1 MKSHTSY
8 SLLAAFGLAS
18 LISSAVL
25 ADDDDKTRIPTGQ
38 FITPLA
44 APGATFAGLNPGL
57 KDFSQY
63 TVGQAMSEALSPD
76 GTTLLILTSG
86 YNRLNDTKT
95 GKEIAADSNEY
106 VFVYDVSG
114 TEPKQTQVIQVANT
128 FAGIAFA
135 PDGKH
140 FYVSGGMDDNVHVY
154 GRDNGAWAEPDP
166 AIKLGH
172 TAGNGIDT
180 PPVTAGIAV
189 TADGKRLVAAN
200 YYNDSVSIVDLAA
213 GKVTGEVDLRPGK
226 SGGKHGVP
234 GGENPF
240 WVSVVGNTT
249 VYVSSQRDR
258 EVDVVDMT
266 GATPKV
272 TERIP
277 VKGNPGKMLLD
288 AAQTHLY
295 VACDNSD
302 VVTVIDTAKNK
313 VTDKIAT
320 LAPAGMVNRSYSYR
334 GVAPNAMA
342 LSADGTRLYV
352 TNGGTNSLAIV
363 ALDKPK
369 PTVLGLIPTGW
380 YPQAV
385 VAGRLAPM
393 FYVVNSRSN
402 PGPNPSNPNHRG
414 HPVES
419 KVANQYVLQL
429 EKAGF
434 LTLPLPSA
442 EQLAALTQQVMAN
455 DNFSAPPA
463 AGDAQVMAAL
473 HKKIKHVIYII
484 KENRTYD
491 QVLGDLGKGNGD
503 PNIAEFGR
511 KNTPN
516 LHAVAGDFVDLDN
529 FYVSGEV
536 SGEGWPWSTAARESD
551 QGVKTVPPAYANRG
565 VLDDTNG
572 LNRGVNVAFATQ
584 KTRSAANPD
593 TPADPDLLPGTG
605 DVAGVDGPGGK
616 LQQGYIWSAALRKGL
631 TVRNYGMQSDTARY
645 APDSKHNIPMDRTP
659 YAHHL
664 KVTYPAIADLV
675 NITDPYYRGFEPAYP
690 DFYRE
695 QEWQRE
701 FSGFEKDGKLP
712 ALSLVWLPG
721 DHMGDFGRAL
731 DGVNTPELQQAD
743 GDYAVG
749 RLIQAVAASRYRS
762 DTLIFI
768 IEDDSQDGPDHVDA
782 HRSTAYIVGPY
793 VKHDAVV
800 SDYYTTVNMLR
811 TIEDVLG
818 MDHLSIFDA
827 NERPMSDVFDLAQAD
842 WSFTATPSE
851 LLAGTKLPIPG
862 MAPAGATTPQP
873 SHGVAYWVEKTRGMD
888 FLSEDQVDAVGFNR
902 IVWEGLMQAPYP
914 AERSGVN
921 LRPGTEAVPKAAAA
935 AAGAVAAPH

>member
-1 MKSHTSY
+1 MKIYPSF
-8 SLLAAFGLAS
+8 SLLAVFGLVS
-18 LISSAVL
+18 LTASAVW

-44 APGATFAGLNPGL
+44 APGATFVGLNPGL
-57 KDFSQY
+57 KDFPQY

-76 GTTLLILTSG
+76 GATLLILTSG

-95 GKEIAADSNEY
+95 GKEIPADSNEY

-114 TEPKQTQVIQVANT
+114 AEPRQTQVIQVANT

-154 GRDNGAWAEPDP
+154 GHDSGAWAEPDP

-180 PPVTAGIAV
+180 PPVAAGIAA
-189 TADGKRLVAAN
+189 TADGKRLVAAD
-200 YYNDSVSIVDLAA
+200 YYNDSISIVDLPAD
-213 GKVTGEVDLRPGK
+213 KVAGEVDLRPGK
-226 SGGKHGVP
+226 SGGKHGTP

-240 WVSVVGNTT
+240 WVAVVGNTT
-249 VYVSSQRDR
+249 AYVSSQRDR
-258 EVDVVDMT
+258 EVDVVDIA

-272 TERIP
+272 TGRIP

-313 VTDKIAT
+313 VTGKIVT

-352 TNGGTNSLAIV
+352 TNGGANSLAIV

-369 PTVLGLIPTGW
+369 PVVLGLIPTGW

-385 VAGRLAPM
+385 VIGSLKPM
-393 FYVVNSRSN
+393 LYVVNSRSN
-402 PGPNPSNPNHRG
+402 PGPNTSNPNHRG

-419 KVANQYVLQL
+419 KVANEYVLQL

-442 EQLAALTQQVMAN
+442 EQLATLTQQVMAN
-455 DNFSAPPA
+455 DNFSAAPA
-463 AGDAQVMAAL
+463 TGDAQVMAAL

-503 PNIAEFGR
+503 PAITEFGR
-511 KNTPN
+511 KITPN
-516 LHAVAGDFVDLDN
+516 FHAVAGDFVDLDN

-536 SGEGWPWSTAARESD
+536 SSEGWPWSTGARESD
-551 QGVKTVPPAYANRG
+551 QGVKTVPAAYANRG
-565 VLDDTNG
+565 VLGDTNG

-584 KTRSAANPD
+584 KERSAVNPEG
-593 TPADPDLLPGTG
+593 PVDPDLLPGTG
-605 DVAGVDGPGGK
+605 DVAGLDGPGGL
-616 LQQGYIWSAALRKGL
+616 LQGGYLWSSALRAGL
-631 TVRNYGMQSDTARY
+631 SVRNYGMQSDTTRY
-645 APDSKHNIPMDRTP
+645 DPDSKHNIPLDRMP

-675 NITDPYYRGFEPAYP
+675 KITDPYYRSFDSAYP

-695 QEWQRE
+695 QEWERE
-701 FSGFEKDGKLP
+701 LSGFVKDGKLP
-712 ALSLVWLPG
+712 ALSLLWLPG
-721 DHMGDFGRAL
+721 DHMGSFDRAL

-743 GDYAVG
+743 NDYAVG
-749 RLIQAVAASRYRS
+749 RLIQAVAASPYRS

-768 IEDDSQDGPDHVDA
+768 LEDDAQDGPDHVDA

-793 VKHDAVV
+793 VKHAAVV

-827 NERPMSDVFDLAQAD
+827 NERPMADVFDLTQAD

-862 MAPAGATTPQP
+862 EAHAGTATSQP
-873 SHGVAYWVEKTRGMD
+873 THDGAYWARVTQGMD
-888 FLSEDQVDAVGFNR
+888 FTSEDKVDAVGFNR
-902 IVWEGLMQAPYP
+902 IVWEGLMQTPYP
-914 AERSGVN
+914 VERSGTDM
-921 LRPGTEAVPKAAAA
+921 RPSRDTALKAM